1 VIDLL
6 LLAVLVGYAVSGY
19 RQGLVVGVLSL
30 GGFVGG
36 ALLAMWVVPSLA
48 AGLAAGV
55 QRSMIVLAA
64 VLVMAWL
71 GQFVGSVA
79 GVKLREGLFEHP
91 GAKVDQA
98 LGAVAGVL
106 AVALVMWFVGG
117 ALRGGPSPVLAR
129 AVAGSRVLTTIDR
142 VMPDR
147 LIGLAD
153 TFRGVVGGTSFP
165 RVFAGVGRED
175 ITAVNPPDASVLDES
190 LLRKVSASV
199 VKITG
204 SASCDRGQE
213 GSGAVVAPEKVV
225 TNAHVVAGVRR
236 PSVQVGGAGRRYPAR
251 VVAFDPRRD
260 IAVLYVPGLQAQ
272 PLTSGGRLQRADS
285 AVVVGFPNNGP
296 FEASAA
302 RVRSVIRASGE
313 DIYGGPGV
321 VRQVYALYARV
332 EPGNS
337 GGPVISPTGE
347 IVGVVFAKSL
357 DDDSTGY
364 ALTLDEAE
372 PVIRDGVASTTT
384 VSSGGCA
391 AG

>member
-1 VIDLL
+1 VIDLAL
-6 LLAVLVGYAVSGY
+6 VAVLIGYAVSGY

-36 ALLAMWVVPSLA
+36 SLLAMWVVPNLA
-48 AGLAAGV
+48 AGLQAGV
-55 QRSMIVLAA
+55 QRSLIVLVA

-71 GQFVGSVA
+71 GQFVGSLV
-79 GVKLREGLFEHP
+79 GVRLRDELFEQP

-98 LGAVAGVL
+98 LGAVAGVV
-106 AVALVMWFVGG
+106 AVSMVMWFVGG

-129 AVAGSRVLTTIDR
+129 AVADSRVLTTIDR

-147 LIGLAD
+147 LVGLAN
-153 TFRGVVGGTSFP
+153 TFRGVVAGTSFP

-175 ITAVNPPDASVLDES
+175 ILPVDPPDASVLDQQV
-190 LLRKVSASV
+190 LRTVARSI

-204 SASCDRGQE
+204 AASCDRGQE
-213 GSGAVVAPEKVV
+213 GSGAVVAPERVV

-236 PSVQVGGAGRRYPAR
+236 PTVQVGGTGRRYDAR

-260 IAVLYVPGLQAQ
+260 VAVLDVPGLPAPALRQGSE
-272 PLTSGGRLQRADS
+272 LKRGDS
-285 AVVVGFPNNGP
+285 AVVAGFPNNGP
-296 FEASAA
+296 FQAGAA

-321 VRQVYALYARV
+321 IRRVYALYAQV

-337 GGPVISPTGE
+337 GGPVIAPDGTL
-347 IVGVVFAKSL
+347 VGVVFAKSL
-357 DDDSTGY
+357 DDGSTGY
-364 ALTLDEAE
+364 ALTLSEVE
-372 PVIRDGVASTTT
+372 PVIQQGVASSDR
-384 VSSGGCA
+384 VSTEGCA

>member
-1 VIDLL
+1 MIDLAL
-6 LLAVLVGYAVSGY
+6 VAVLIGYAISGY
-19 RQGLVVGVLSL
+19 RQGLVVGALSL

-48 AGLAAGV
+48 AGLQAGV
-55 QRSMIVLAA
+55 QRSLIVLVA

-71 GQFVGSVA
+71 GQFVGSMI
-79 GVKLREGLFEHP
+79 GVRLRDGLLPQP
-91 GAKVDQA
+91 GAAVDQV

-106 AVALVMWFVGG
+106 AVSMVMWFVGG
-117 ALRGGPSPVLAR
+117 ALRGGPSPALAR
-129 AVAGSRVLTTIDR
+129 AVADSRVLSAIDK

-147 LIGLAD
+147 LVGLAN
-153 TFRGVVGGTSFP
+153 TFRGVVAGTSFP

-175 ITAVNPPDASVLDES
+175 ILPVDPPDPGVLDPKV
-190 LLRKVSASV
+190 LRTAARSI

-204 SASCDRGQE
+204 SASCNRGQE
-213 GSGAVVAPEKVV
+213 GSGAVIAPGKVV

-236 PSVQVGGAGRRYPAR
+236 PSVQIGGNGRRYDAT

-260 IAVLYVPGLQAQ
+260 VAVLDVPGLPA
-272 PLTSGGRLQRADS
+272 PALRWGADLGRGDS
-285 AVVVGFPNNGP
+285 AVVAGFPNNGP
-296 FEASAA
+296 FQAGAA

-321 VRQVYALYARV
+321 VREVYALYAQV

-337 GGPVISPTGE
+337 GGPVIAPDGS

-357 DDDSTGY
+357 DDASTGY
-364 ALTLDEAE
+364 ALTLKEVE
-372 PVIRDGVASTTT
+372 PVIQQGVRSDARVGTQ
-384 VSSGGCA
+384 GCA

>member
-1 VIDLL
+1 MIDLL
-6 LLAVLVGYAVSGY
+6 LLAVLVGYAFSGY

-36 ALLAMWVVPSLA
+36 SLLAMWVVPSLA
-48 AGLAAGV
+48 AGMPPGV
-55 QRSMIVLAA
+55 QRSMIVLVA

-71 GQFVGSVA
+71 GQFVGSVL
-79 GVKLREGLFEHP
+79 GVRLRDALFEHP

-98 LGAVAGVL
+98 LGAVAGVV

-117 ALRGGPSPVLAR
+117 ALRGGPSPALAR
-129 AVAGSRVLTTIDR
+129 TVAGSRVLTTIDR

-147 LIGLAD
+147 LTGLAN
-153 TFRGVVGGTSFP
+153 TFRGVVAGTSFP

-175 ITAVNPPDASVLDES
+175 IIPVAPPDSTVLDPQ
-190 LLRKVSASV
+190 LLRRVSRSI

-213 GSGAVVAPEKVV
+213 GSGAVVAAEKVV

-236 PSVQVGGAGRRYPAR
+236 PSVQIGGTGRRYPAT

-260 IAVLYVPGLQAQ
+260 VAVLSVPGLPA
-272 PLTSGGRLQRADS
+272 PALRGGGQLARSDS
-285 AVVVGFPNNGP
+285 AVVAGFPNNGP
-296 FEASAA
+296 FSAGPA

-321 VRQVYALYARV
+321 IRQVYALYATV

-337 GGPVISPTGE
+337 GGPVISADGSL
-347 IVGVVFAKSL
+347 VGVVFAKSL
-357 DDDSTGY
+357 DDASTGY
-364 ALTLDEAE
+364 ALTLAEVE
-372 PVIRDGVASTTT
+372 PVIQKGVASNTR